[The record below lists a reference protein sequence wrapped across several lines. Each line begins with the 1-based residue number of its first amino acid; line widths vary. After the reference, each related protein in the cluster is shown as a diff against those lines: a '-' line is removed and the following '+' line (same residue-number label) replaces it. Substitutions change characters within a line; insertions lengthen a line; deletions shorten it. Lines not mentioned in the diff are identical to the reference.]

1 MGILGE
7 IGAWFLGA
15 ARESAAPQPRLIEAA
30 GASVEPDEDR
40 WRRLTGD
47 SNRDLMPLTQ
57 SRMREVARYL
67 WEQNLLGNRLIEL
80 PLAYLL
86 AEGVR
91 LDSEDEQGQKALD
104 RFWNDP
110 INAMDLKLPKKAR
123 ELALY
128 GEQCYP
134 AFVNQHDGHVRI
146 GYLDPGLIETVVAD
160 PDNPEQPIGI
170 VTARDR
176 KGRKLRYRIIVNGPE
191 SVFTQRTQAIRESF
205 ADGECFWFTIND
217 LSGGM
222 RGRSDLLS
230 QADWVDA
237 YDTYLIGEMERANH
251 LRAFVWDVT
260 LSGLDQTG
268 VDARA
273 KQITPPSPGS
283 VRVHNESEVWK
294 AETPTLNGADSS
306 DMARLFRNHALG
318 GGTIPEH
325 WFGGGGDTN
334 RAVGAEMGEPTFK
347 VLSMRQRALKHVLE
361 SIGKYVLRQSLMAGG
376 ASEPDWD
383 DPRLDVQAVFPE
395 LTAKDTTKYAAALQQ
410 VTAAVMLATQQGFLT
425 ENMAVM
431 LIASVAERLGV
442 EIDAEAELA
451 AARKEAEARAA
462 KRAQGDAFVDPAA
475 GSGEDAG
482 AAGSP
487 AAQPGTPGNMPR
499 TRQPAGQAS

>member
-1 MGILGE
+1 MAILGK
-7 IGAWFLGA
+7 IGDWFLGA
-15 ARESAAPQPRLIEAA
+15 AREASVAPPRLAEAA
-30 GASVEPDEDR
+30 GATVDVDEDQ

-47 SNRDLMPLTQ
+47 GNRDLMPLTQ
-57 SRMREVARYL
+57 ARMQGVTRYL

-91 LDSEDEQGQKALD
+91 LVADSGEMQRVID

-110 INAMDLKLPKKAR
+110 INSMDIKLPRKAR

-134 AFVNQHDGHVRI
+134 VFVNDVDGAVRL
-146 GYLDPGLIETVVAD
+146 GYLDPALIATVVAD

-176 KGRKLRYRIIVNGPE
+176 KGRALRYRVIINGPE
-191 SVFTQRTQAIRESF
+191 TVFTSRTQAVRETF
-205 ADGECFWFTIND
+205 TDGECFWFTVND

-230 QADWVDA
+230 QADWIDA
-237 YDTYLIGEMERANH
+237 YETYLIGEMERANH

-260 LSGLDQTG
+260 VNGLDQAG

-273 KQITPPSPGS
+273 KQIAPPSPGS
-283 VRVHNESEVWK
+283 VRVHNESEIWK
-294 AETPTLNGADSS
+294 AETPSLNGADSS
-306 DMARLFRNHALG
+306 EMARLFRNHSLG

-347 VLSMRQRALKHVLE
+347 TLSMRQRALKHILE
-361 SIGKYVLRQSLMAGG
+361 SIGKYVLRQHLIAGG
-376 ASEPDWD
+376 GSEPDWD
-383 DPRLDVQAVFPE
+383 DPRLVVHAAFPE

-410 VTAAVMLATQQGFLT
+410 VTAAVMLATQRGFLS

-451 AARKEAEARAA
+451 TARKEAEARAA
-462 KRAQGDAFVDPAA
+462 KQAEIDAFPDPGADTGTGPDGPGQPAA
-475 GSGEDAG
+475 PAG
-482 AAGSP
+482 
-487 AAQPGTPGNMPR
+487 QPGNMPP
-499 TRQPAGQAS
+499 TRERSAA

>member
-1 MGILGE
+1 MGILENVGR
-7 IGAWFLGA
+7 WFLGA
-15 ARESAAPQPRLIEAA
+15 AREEPSTKARLVEAA
-30 GASVEPDEDR
+30 GTTIDADEEQ

-47 SNRDLMPLTQ
+47 ANRDLAPLTQ
-57 SRMREVARYL
+57 ERMREVARYL

-86 AEGVR
+86 AEGVS
-91 LDSEDEQGQKALD
+91 LDAGDESMQKALD

-134 AFVNQHDGHVRI
+134 AFVNTTDGHVRI
-146 GYLDPGLIETVVAD
+146 GYLDPVLIETVVAD

-170 VTARDR
+170 VTRRDR
-176 KGRKLRYRIIVNGPE
+176 KGRALRYRVIINGPE
-191 SVFTQRTQAIRESF
+191 TVFTQRTKDVRATF
-205 ADGECFWFTIND
+205 TDGDCFWFTIND

-222 RGRSDLLS
+222 HGRSDLLS
-230 QADWVDA
+230 QADWIDA

-260 LSGLDQTG
+260 LSGADQSA

-273 KQITPPSPGS
+273 AKIAPPSPGS
-283 VRVHNESEVWK
+283 VRVHNDTETWK
-294 AETPTLNGADSS
+294 AETPTLNGTDSS
-306 DMARLFRNHALG
+306 EMARLFRNHALG

-325 WFGGGGDTN
+325 WFGGGGNTN
-334 RAVGAEMGEPTFK
+334 RAVGAEMAEPTFK
-347 VLSMRQRALKHVLE
+347 ILSMRQRSLKHMLE
-361 SIGKYVLRQSLMAGG
+361 SIGRYVLRQAIMA
-376 ASEPDWD
+376 ASEGEPDWD

-410 VTAAVMLATQQGFLT
+410 VTAAAILAVQQGFLT

-442 EIDAEAELA
+442 EIDAEQELA
-451 AARKEAEARAA
+451 EARKEAEARAA
-462 KRAQGDAFVDPAA
+462 KQAQADAFVDPAA
-475 GSGEDAG
+475 DPAGDPSADPGAG
-482 AAGSP
+482 AQS
-487 AAQPGTPGNMPR
+487 GTPGNMPK
-499 TRQPAGQAS
+499 TKQPANA